1 MDIDALWHYDNP
13 ALSEEKFRAAL
24 DTVEGGERLEL
35 QTQIARTYSLRKQ
48 FDKAHTILDE
58 VVAQLND
65 STVKAN
71 IRYLLERG
79 RAYNSSGKV
88 DIARQHFLEA
98 WDAWEKGQEAEL
110 SGLAVDAAHMVAI
123 THGGSAEGIAWNQ
136 KAIALAESSID
147 PKAKGLLAALFNNV
161 AWDLF
166 DLGRSEEALEYFR
179 KAESAWEAKER
190 PKNIHIAKWS
200 VARCLRSLEQHQEA
214 LAILFDLEEKSWG
227 THNGFVYEE
236 LVENLLILNDQDKA
250 QSYAQK
256 AYDILKEDDWFVKN
270 EAKRFSRLESIS
282 KKDS

>member
-13 ALSEEKFRAAL
+13 TLSEEKFRAAL
-24 DTVEGGERLEL
+24 DTVQGVERLEL

-48 FDKAHTILDE
+48 FDEAHTILDE
-58 VVAQLND
+58 VEKQLEE
-65 STVKAN
+65 STPKAT

-88 DIARQHFLEA
+88 DIARQHFI
-98 WDAWEKGQEAEL
+98 DAWEKGQEPEL
-110 SGLAVDAAHMVAI
+110 TGLAVDAAHMVAI

-136 KAIALAESSID
+136 KAIALAESSSD

-166 DLGRSEEALEYFR
+166 DLGRSEEALGYFR
-179 KAESAWEAKER
+179 KAESAWEARAR

-200 VARCLRSLEQHQEA
+200 VARCLRSLEKHQEA
-214 LAILFDLEEKSWG
+214 LTILFDLEEKSQG

-236 LVENLLILNDQDKA
+236 LAENLLILDDQDKA
-250 QSYAQK
+250 QNYAQK
-256 AYDILKEDDWFVKN
+256 AYDILKEDTWFVKN
-270 EAKRFSRLESIS
+270 ESKRLDKLKSMVN
-282 KKDS
+282 KDS

>member
-1 MDIDALWHYDNP
+1 MDIDALWHYNDP
-13 ALSEEKFRAAL
+13 ELSEEKFRAAL
-24 DTVEGGERLEL
+24 DTVEGSERLEL
-35 QTQIARTYSLRKQ
+35 QTQIARTYSLRKE

-58 VVAQLND
+58 VEKQLEE
-65 STVKAN
+65 STPKAK

-88 DIARQHFLEA
+88 DIARQHFI
-98 WDAWEKGQEAEL
+98 DAWEIGQDPEL
-110 SGLAVDAAHMVAI
+110 IELIGLAVDAAHMVAI
-123 THGGSAEGIAWNQ
+123 THGGKSEGIAWNQ
-136 KAIALAESSID
+136 KAIVLAESSSD

-179 KAESAWEAKER
+179 KAESAWEAR
-190 PKNIHIAKWS
+190 ALPKNIHIAKWS

-214 LAILFDLEEKSWG
+214 VAILFVLEEKSQG

-236 LVENLLILNDQDKA
+236 LAENLLILNDQDKA

-256 AYDILKEDDWFVKN
+256 AYEILKEDDWFVKN
-270 EAKRFSRLESIS
+270 ESERFNKLNSIAN
-282 KKDS
+282 KDS